1 MRLRA
6 VAALAVAAAVGL
18 GAAVLATRQ
27 APDPGQAGVG
37 GRQDAGPTASGRQGV
52 APGGGRP
59 GAWRKVL
66 PGGRTR
72 CARGGRFAFWTRQ
85 GTTEELVVYFQG
97 GGGCWDYQTCRPGS
111 TWFKDAVSDADDPTG
126 EAGILDPDD
135 PRNPFRRASMVYV
148 PSCTGDVYV
157 GDHDQTY
164 RSAAGDQTYRSAA
177 GDQVT
182 IRHRG
187 HVNAAAALRWTYQ
200 HLRGPRSVLVTGCSA
215 GSVGSALAAPS
226 VIEAYPGARVT
237 QLGDSLALVFHRPL
251 DLQTDYRGHDNLPA
265 WAAGMPALRPG
276 AFTMTAWYRA
286 LAAHYPRQR
295 FAQVNFLHDAV
306 QRGFYEALGGR
317 PHGFE
322 RDLVASLT
330 EIQRGAPR
338 NFRSYLADG
347 PDHCVLE
354 TPTFHLLEVGGVA
367 LRDWVADLAAGRRV
381 ASVTAGG

>member
-1 MRLRA
+1 VAEMRPWGGWTRQRA

-18 GAAVLATRQ
+18 GAAVLAARE
-27 APDPGQAGVG
+27 APNPGRG
-37 GRQDAGPTASGRQGV
+37 GRQDAGPPPATGRPGV
-52 APGGGRP
+52 APGGRP

-148 PSCTGDVYV
+148 PSCTGDVYI
-157 GDHDQTY
+157 GDH
-164 RSAAGDQTYRSAA
+164 DQTYRSAA

-226 VIEAYPGARVT
+226 VIDAYPGARVT

-251 DLQTDYRGHDNLPA
+251 NLQIDYRGHDNLPA

>member
-1 MRLRA
+1 MGRMRPRT

-18 GAAVLATRQ
+18 GAAALASRQ
-27 APDPGQAGVG
+27 APEPRQAGLGSRQEPGPPATG
-37 GRQDAGPTASGRQGV
+37 GQGV
-52 APGGGRP
+52 AGDRRP

-72 CARGGRFAFWTRQ
+72 CARGGRFAFWARQ

-111 TWFKDAVSDADDPTG
+111 TFFDDAVSDADDPTG

-135 PRNPFRRASMVYV
+135 PRNPFRRASMVYI
-148 PSCTGDVYV
+148 PSCTGDVYI

-164 RSAAGDQTYRSAA
+164 RSAAGDQ
-177 GDQVT
+177 VT
-182 IRHRG
+182 IHHRG
-187 HVNAAAALRWTYQ
+187 HVNAAAALHWTFRY
-200 HLRGPRSVLVTGCSA
+200 LPGPRSVLVSGCSA

-226 VIEAYPGARVT
+226 VIEAYSGARVT

-251 DLQTDYRGHDNLPA
+251 DLQTDYRGHDHLPA
-265 WAAGMPALRPG
+265 WAAGMPGLRPG
-276 AFTMTAWYRA
+276 AFTMAAWYRA
-286 LAAHYPRQR
+286 LAAHYPHQR

-306 QRGFYEALGGR
+306 QRRFYEAVGGR
-317 PHGFE
+317 PDGFE

-330 EIQRGAPR
+330 EIQRGAPG

-347 PDHCVLE
+347 SDHCVLGTE
-354 TPTFHLLEVGGVA
+354 AFHRLQVGGVA
-367 LRDWVADLAAGRRV
+367 LRDWVTDLAAGRRV

>member
-1 MRLRA
+1 VGRMRPRT

-18 GAAVLATRQ
+18 GAAALATRQ
-27 APDPGQAGVG
+27 APDPGRAGLG
-37 GRQDAGPTASGRQGV
+37 GRQDAGPPPASGRPGV

-85 GTTEELVVYFQG
+85 GSSEELVVYFQG
-97 GGGCWDYQTCRPGS
+97 GGGCWDYRTCRPGS

-135 PRNPFRRASMVYV
+135 PRNPFRRAFMVYV
-148 PSCTGDVYV
+148 PSCTGDVYI

-164 RSAAGDQTYRSAA
+164 TSAA

-187 HVNAAAALRWTYQ
+187 HVNAVAALRWTYR

-330 EIQRGAPR
+330 GIQRGAPR

-367 LRDWVADLAAGRRV
+367 LRDWVADLAAGRQV
-381 ASVTAGG
+381 ASVAAGG